1 MRAAGAAGGNGQRL
15 GAGWLAVGVAP
26 TVLFL
31 LFVGLPLVALLVRG
45 FGHDNFWAS
54 LTSETVLQALRLSL
68 ITSAITVGIV
78 ALVGTPMAYF
88 LARRQFP
95 GRQLIDG
102 LIELPIVLPP
112 VVAGLAMLMAFGR
125 NSVIGE
131 ALTSIGVEL
140 PFTMTAV
147 VFAQL
152 FVGAPFFLRS
162 AKLGFE
168 AVDPALEE
176 IAQTLGASPVRTFF
190 RVSLP
195 LASRALAGGLVLC
208 WARAVAEFGAT
219 IMFAGNLPG
228 RTQTMPVAILGALE
242 SDLGEALALSVVL
255 VVMAVAVLLGVR
267 VAIQRGLGH
276 VL

>member
-1 MRAAGAAGGNGQRL
+1 MVVGDGQRL

-45 FGHDNFWAS
+45 FGHDNFWDS